1 MARRGLFGSADFAE
15 PELQARGLHVGILS
29 LTAPPVRTLIL
40 LGICSLFVGF
50 AVLDA
55 RGRGRGSRR
64 MLVEAILALG
74 VGLAVCYFLVYVVG
88 IFDDWKYS
96 FRH

>member
-1 MARRGLFGSADFAE
+1 MSSGPETCWSEFRRS
-15 PELQARGLHVGILS
+15 
-29 LTAPPVRTLIL
+29 TAAVRTLIL
-40 LGICSLFVGF
+40 LFICSLFVGF

-55 RGRGRGSRR
+55 RGRGRDSRR
-64 MLVEAILALG
+64 MLVEAALALC

-96 FRH
+96 FRN